1 MDLIGATPFEFHE
14 NKIYLQIAD
23 HLRGLISDGTLPV
36 GSPFPSEDE
45 LAKTYGTARGTVQH
59 ARAVL
64 VKEGLIEG
72 RRGKRY
78 IVIRRP

>member
-1 MDLIGATPFEFHE
+1 MIGPRPIEFHE

-23 HLRGLISDGTLPV
+23 HLRGLISDATLPV
-36 GSPFPSEDE
+36 GSPFPSENE
-45 LAKTYGTARGTVQH
+45 LVKTYGTARGTVQH

-64 VKEGLIEG
+64 VKEGLIES

-78 IVIRRP
+78 IVVKRP